1 MAGAGRAAR
10 PLLVVARSA
19 RALAQAARAA
29 GYAPRVID
37 LFGDTDTR
45 ACAARYRRCRAQ
57 NGYDFDPDTVIA
69 AIAAFAGDERPPLL
83 WGGGCEKFPGLLAA
97 GAVHCELLGTPPAA
111 LPAVVSPRLRARR
124 LRRLGIATP
133 DLASARVPTRGEW
146 LVKRSGEAGGWHV
159 RAGVPGE
166 ALAAGTYAQRLV
178 RGCSLSVSFIAGARR
193 VQLIGYAAQLFAA
206 RDDRPYAWA
215 GAIGGIA
222 PPPRVQRSIAAALPE
237 LVAAFALRGLCGFDF
252 ILDDDGCWWL
262 VDLNP
267 RPTATLELLAPPGA
281 ALRAHLAA
289 CRDRDWRDLVPRARP
304 QALAVPWL
312 RRPIRVP
319 KPLDWP
325 AWVADRPG
333 AGARL
338 PRGAPLCSV
347 RAAGKTAEGAL
358 RALHRRLRALAD
370 LFGSDAWPLP
380 DRRPPSQR

>member
-1 MAGAGRAAR
+1 MPGASRAER
-10 PLLVVARSA
+10 PLVVLARSA

-37 LFGDTDTR
+37 LFGDADTR
-45 ACAARYRRCRAQ
+45 DCAARYRRCRAQ
-57 NGYDFDPDTVIA
+57 YGYDFDPDA
-69 AIAAFAGDERPPLL
+69 AIAAII
-83 WGGGCEKFPGLLAA
+83 
-97 GAVHCELLGTPPAA
+97 GTPPTA
-111 LPAVVSPRLRARR
+111 LPAVISPRVRARR

-133 DLASARVPTRGEW
+133 DLASARVPTRGAW

-166 ALAAGTYAQRLV
+166 ALGGGHYAQRLV
-178 RGCSLSVSFIAGARR
+178 QGRSLSVSFVAGAQR
-193 VQLIGYAAQLFAA
+193 VQIIGYAAQLFAA
-206 RDDRPYAWA
+206 RAESPYAWA
-215 GAIGGIA
+215 GAVGGIA
-222 PPPRVQRSIAAALPE
+222 PPPRVQRSIAAALPS

-252 ILDDDGCWWL
+252 VLDGDGRWWL

-267 RPTATLELLAPPGA
+267 RPTATLELLAPPAA

-289 CRDRDWRDLVPRARP
+289 CRGRDWRDIVPRARP
-304 QALAVPWL
+304 WALTVPWL
-312 RRPIRVP
+312 TRPIRLP
-319 KPLDWP
+319 KSLDWP

-358 RALHRRLRALAD
+358 RALHRRLRALGD
-370 LFGSDAWPLP
+370 LLGSDAWSLP
-380 DRRPPSQR
+380 DWRPPRQR